1 MTWKSLP
8 RGALTR
14 LISKIQYFNNE
25 CGILIITVASGKG
38 GTGKTT
44 VAVNLA
50 LSIGS
55 NKLLDCDVEEPN
67 VHTLLH
73 PTEIKTETVS
83 VLTPV
88 VNQDKCTLCG
98 KCAEF
103 CQFNAIFVGKTKT
116 MVFNEMCHS
125 CGGCAIVCPEDGA
138 ITEIPRAV
146 GKIHQSTIEDTHLVY
161 GELSIGEPIA
171 TTLIHAVKEH
181 IEPGRINI
189 LDAPPGTACPVIETM
204 KASDYLVLVT
214 EPTPFGL
221 HDLSMAVDVVRGLGI
236 PLGVVINRAGI
247 GDDGVEKYCKQEG
260 IPIILEIPF
269 DRNIAELY
277 SRGIPFTQEMPEW
290 RQRFKDLYTH
300 IERMIHNGK

>member
-1 MTWKSLP
+1 M
-8 RGALTR
+8 
-14 LISKIQYFNNE
+14 
-25 CGILIITVASGKG
+25 IITVASGKG

-50 LSIGS
+50 LSIEPE
-55 NKLLDCDVEEPN
+55 KLLDCDVEEPN

-73 PTEIKTETVS
+73 PAEIRTTDVT

-88 VNQDKCTLCG
+88 IDQDKCTLCG

-116 MVFNEMCHS
+116 MVYSEMCHS
-125 CGGCAIVCPEDGA
+125 CGGCAIVCPEEGA
-138 ITEIPRAV
+138 IVETPRPV
-146 GKIHQSTIEDTHLVY
+146 GKIHESTIDGITLTY

-181 IEPGRINI
+181 IVQDKINI

-204 KASDYLVLVT
+204 KASDFLILVT

-236 PLGVVINRAGI
+236 PFGVVINRAGI
-247 GDDGVEKYCKQEG
+247 GDDGVEKYCKQEE
-260 IPIILEIPF
+260 IPILLEIPF
-269 DRNIAELY
+269 DRQIAELY
-277 SRGIPFTQEMPEW
+277 SRGIPFAQEMSEW
-290 RQRFKDLYTH
+290 HQRFKDMYTN
-300 IERMIHNGK
+300 IERLIHNGK